1 MANCVRLESCNFV
14 LVKLN
19 FLEISEAGLQNVPG
33 TLASLVNLT
42 SLVLKSN
49 QLSNVPD
56 GINRY
61 NCRNRHLK
69 VA

>member
-1 MANCVRLESCNFV
+1 MANCIRIIVTGNSV

-33 TLASLVNLT
+33 TLSSLVNLT

-49 QLSNVPD
+49 QLSSVPE

-61 NCRNRHLK
+61 NCPK
-69 VA
+69 